1 MFEHRASLQVRPGPW
16 LVPGCMSGSMGRAG
30 PASVEAAPRVQA
42 QHSIRGV
49 LPLSPASVVILHAM
63 APRPYTQTLRSPV
76 QVRSV
81 GDALGAPVLDLWT
94 VLQQEPGWEALLED
108 GLHFTT
114 AGQRAVRAALL
125 RCIAERLP
133 HLRCAR
139 LSPCFNPCFMYDL
152 LHSSKPQAPVP
163 AGARPSYPL
172 HCVVFRSAPCTCS
185 RARHQHRAA
194 APACAEIP
202 VCRAETSRWR
212 VRGSAQA

>member
-1 MFEHRASLQVRPGPW
+1 M
-16 LVPGCMSGSMGRAG
+16 
-30 PASVEAAPRVQA
+30 EAAPRVQA

-152 LHSSKPQAPVP
+152 LHSSKPQARACGSSPVLP
-163 AGARPSYPL
+163 AALCGFPL
-172 HCVVFRSAPCTCS
+172 SALYMQPRSTPAS
-185 RARHQHRAA
+185 R
-194 APACAEIP
+194 
-202 VCRAETSRWR
+202 CRTGLR
-212 VRGSAQA
+212 